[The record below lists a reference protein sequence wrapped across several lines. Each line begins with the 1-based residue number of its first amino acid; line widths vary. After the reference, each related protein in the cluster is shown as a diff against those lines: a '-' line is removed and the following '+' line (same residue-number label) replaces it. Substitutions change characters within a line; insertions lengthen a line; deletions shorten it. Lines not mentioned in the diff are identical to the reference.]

1 MATHPKDRFDSVPD
15 DLLRTGAHRA
25 PAGKGRGW
33 FALAWAV
40 LATVVLVAAGLF
52 ALAVTDGRVKL
63 PFDSAA
69 TATASP
75 TPSATPTPQATL
87 NPSIPITVLNGTT
100 TNGLANAVGDNLV
113 AQGWGGASVDIGA
126 RASAST
132 SDIKKTVVYYS
143 DPANA
148 AAARGLVQ
156 ALKVGT
162 IQLSTA
168 YTESPLTIVLGS
180 DYVLPPK

>member
-25 PAGKGRGW
+25 PAAKGRAW
-33 FALAWAV
+33 FAFAWAV
-40 LATVVLVAAGLF
+40 LATVVLVGAGLF
-52 ALAVTDGRVKL
+52 ALAVTDGKVKL
-63 PFDSAA
+63 PFDSSA

-87 NPSIPITVLNGTT
+87 NPTIPITVLNGTT

-126 RASAST
+126 RADAST

-143 DPANA
+143 DAANES
-148 AAARGLVQ
+148 AARALVL

-168 YTESPLTIVLGS
+168 YTESPLTVVLGS